1 MEVKIQHGIGY
12 IEVEINI
19 GKIESDIW
27 PSRHLDD
34 RNVWNNSSDDL
45 PHPVL
50 EIPTLI
56 STHATLDIV
65 VEENIDNS
73 LPRVPQFRHQDKSL
87 GP

>member
-56 STHATLDIV
+56 STHATLDDEDGRIYARQQRPGLV
-65 VEENIDNS
+65 G
-73 LPRVPQFRHQDKSL
+73 R
-87 GP
+87 